1 MNKPSPVKYFFLMH
15 LSFLIYCSYAVIG
28 KLAAKLDFLS
38 LKFIAVYCGVF
49 FILGIY
55 ALLWQQVLKHISLTT
70 AITNKSITIIW
81 GLLAGYFL
89 FQESITK
96 TKILGAI
103 LILCGILILSFQSSS
118 DSVDDKNT
126 GA

>member
-15 LSFLIYCSYAVIG
+15 FSFLIYCSYAVIG
-28 KLAAKLDFLS
+28 KFAAKLDFLS

-70 AITNKSITIIW
+70 AIANKSITIIW

-89 FQESITK
+89 FHESITK

-103 LILCGILILSFQSSS
+103 LILCGIFILSFQSSS

>member
-1 MNKPSPVKYFFLMH
+1 M
-15 LSFLIYCSYAVIG
+15 IG
-28 KLAAKLDFLS
+28 KFAAKLDFLS

-70 AITNKSITIIW
+70 AIANKSITIIW
-81 GLLAGYFL
+81 GLIAGYFL
-89 FQESITK
+89 FHESITK

-103 LILCGILILSFQSSS
+103 LILCGIFILSFQSSS

-126 GA
+126 GV

>member
-1 MNKPSPVKYFFLMH
+1 MNKPSSAKYFFLMH
-15 LSFLIYCSYAVIG
+15 FSFLIYCSYAVIG
-28 KLAAKLDFLS
+28 KFAAKLDFLS

-70 AITNKSITIIW
+70 AIANKSITIIW
-81 GLLAGYFL
+81 GLIAGYFL
-89 FQESITK
+89 FHESITK

-103 LILCGILILSFQSSS
+103 LILCGIFILSFQSSS

-126 GA
+126 GV